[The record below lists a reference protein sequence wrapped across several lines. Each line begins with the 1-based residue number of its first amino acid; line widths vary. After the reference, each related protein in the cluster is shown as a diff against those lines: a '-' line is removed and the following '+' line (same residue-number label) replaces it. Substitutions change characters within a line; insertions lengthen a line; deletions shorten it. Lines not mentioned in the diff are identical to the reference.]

1 MNQER
6 NGYMKT
12 TVKKMDYE
20 SVMELPRPRRKNPR
34 RINLFWRLLIRFLTA
49 FVMMG
54 TRFQYETEGFEK
66 IGKDEP
72 CLILM
77 NHTCFQDME
86 VAHRILF
93 PRCFNIV
100 CSNDGFIGLF
110 GLMEWVMRS
119 IGCIPTQKFVSDVSL
134 IRDMEYCFKTLKTSV
149 LMYPEACYSFDGTA
163 TTLPRKMGILL
174 KKFDVPVIM
183 IESFGAFNRNPLYNE
198 LQIRKNVPITA
209 KATVLYT
216 REEIREK
223 SVRELTEGVENA
235 FGFDYFR
242 WQKEQG
248 IETPQPFRADGL
260 HRILYKCVDCGAEGK
275 MLGKGTGITCGCCGS
290 HHELTPLGELKA
302 CGETKISHIPD
313 YYKWERERVRQ
324 EILEGTYL
332 LDCDVDIAVQ
342 VDYKA
347 IYKVGEG
354 HLIHNNAGF
363 TLTGCDGKLNYT
375 QLPQVCHSLY
385 ADYYWYEIADVI
397 CIGDTDVHYFCFP
410 KNAAPV
416 AKIRL
421 ATEEMYKLFK
431 EKKLPPVKA

>member
-1 MNQER
+1 
-6 NGYMKT
+6 MKT
-12 TVKKMDYE
+12 TVKTLDFEK
-20 SVMELPRPRRKNPR
+20 VMSLPRPKRKDPR
-34 RINLFWRLLIRFLTA
+34 KINIFWQLLIQFLSFFA
-49 FVMMG
+49 MMG
-54 TRFQYETEGFEK
+54 TRFRYETEGFEK
-66 IGKDEP
+66 ISKDEP

-86 VAHRILF
+86 VAHKILF
-93 PRCFNIV
+93 PRKFNIV
-100 CSNDGFIGLF
+100 ASNDGFIGFF

-134 IRDMEYCFKTLKTSV
+134 VRDMEYCFKTLKTSV

-216 REEIREK
+216 QEEIRQK
-223 SVRELTEGVENA
+223 SVKELTEGVENA

-248 IETPQPFRADGL
+248 IETPQTFRADGL
-260 HRILYKCVDCGAEGK
+260 HRILYKCMECGAEGQ
-275 MLGKGTGITCGCCGS
+275 MLGKGTGINCGCCGK

-302 CGETKISHIPD
+302 SQGETRISHIPD
-313 YYKWERERVRQ
+313 YYRWEREQVRQ

-354 HLIHNNAGF
+354 HLTHNNAGF
-363 TLTGCDGKLNYT
+363 TLTGCDGRLHYT
-375 QLPQVCHSLY
+375 QAPQAAYSLY
-385 ADYYWYEIADVI
+385 ADYYWYEMADVV
-397 CIGDTDVHYFCFP
+397 CVGDTEVHYFCFP
-410 KNAAPV
+410 KNGAPV

-431 EKKLPPVKA
+431 EKKLPPVKE

>member
-1 MNQER
+1 
-6 NGYMKT
+6 
-12 TVKKMDYE
+12 MDYRR
-20 SVMELPRPRRKNPR
+20 VMNLPRPQRKNPR
-34 RINLFWRLLIRFLTA
+34 KVNLFWRVLIRVLTV
-49 FVMMG
+49 FGMMG
-54 TRFQYETEGFEK
+54 TGFKYETEGFEK
-66 IGKDEP
+66 ISRDEP

-86 VAHRILF
+86 VAYKILF
-93 PRCFNIV
+93 PRVFNIV
-100 CSNDGFIGLF
+100 CSNDGFIGFF
-110 GLMEWVMRS
+110 GLMEWLMRS
-119 IGCIPTQKFVSDVSL
+119 IGCIPTQKYVSDVSL
-134 IRDMEYCFKTLKTSV
+134 VRDMEYCFKTLKSSV

-198 LQIRKNVPITA
+198 LQIRKNIPITA
-209 KATVLYT
+209 KARVLYT

-223 SVRELTEGVENA
+223 TVRELSEGVENA

-248 IETPQPFRADGL
+248 LETPQSFRADGL
-260 HRILYKCVDCGAEGK
+260 HRILYKCIDCGAEGQ
-275 MLGKGTGITCGCCGS
+275 MQGKGTGITCGRCGKY
-290 HHELTPLGELKA
+290 HELTSLGELKA
-302 CGETKISHIPD
+302 SDGETRITHIPD
-313 YYKWERERVRQ
+313 YYKWEREQVRQ
-324 EILEGTYL
+324 EILDGTYC
-332 LDCDVDIAVQ
+332 LDCDVEIAMQ

-354 HLIHNNAGF
+354 HLVHNNAGF
-363 TLTGCDGKLNYT
+363 LLTGCDGALHYT
-375 QLPQVCHSLY
+375 QQPQVSYSLY

-397 CIGDTDVHYFCFP
+397 CIGDTEVHYFLFP
-410 KNAAPV
+410 KNGASV

-431 EKKLPPVKA
+431 EKKLPPVKE

>member
-1 MNQER
+1 
-6 NGYMKT
+6 MKT
-12 TVKKMDYE
+12 TVKKMDYRR
-20 SVMELPRPRRKNPR
+20 VMNLPRPQRKNPR
-34 RINLFWRLLIRFLTA
+34 KVNLFWRVLIRVLTV
-49 FVMMG
+49 FGMMG
-54 TRFQYETEGFEK
+54 TGFKYETEGFEK
-66 IGKDEP
+66 ISRDEP

-86 VAHRILF
+86 VAYKILF
-93 PRCFNIV
+93 PRVFNIV
-100 CSNDGFIGLF
+100 CSNDGFIGFF
-110 GLMEWVMRS
+110 GLMEWLMRS
-119 IGCIPTQKFVSDVSL
+119 IGCIPTQKYVSDVSL
-134 IRDMEYCFKTLKTSV
+134 VRDMEYCFKTLKSSV

-198 LQIRKNVPITA
+198 LQIRKNIPITA
-209 KATVLYT
+209 KARVLYT

-223 SVRELTEGVENA
+223 TVRELSEGVENA

-248 IETPQPFRADGL
+248 LETPQSFRADGL
-260 HRILYKCVDCGAEGK
+260 HRILYKCIDCGAEGQ
-275 MLGKGTGITCGCCGS
+275 MQGKGTGITCGRCGKY
-290 HHELTPLGELKA
+290 HELTSLGELKA
-302 CGETKISHIPD
+302 SDGETRITHIPD
-313 YYKWERERVRQ
+313 YYKWEREQVRQ
-324 EILEGTYL
+324 EILDGTYC
-332 LDCDVDIAVQ
+332 LDCDVEIAMQ

-354 HLIHNNAGF
+354 HLVHNNAGF
-363 TLTGCDGKLNYT
+363 LLTGCDGALHYT
-375 QLPQVCHSLY
+375 QQPQVSYSLY

-397 CIGDTDVHYFCFP
+397 CIGDTEVHYFLFP
-410 KNAAPV
+410 KNGASV

-431 EKKLPPVKA
+431 EKKLPPVKE